1 GVAYA
6 KKVNKPIM
14 IDFTGHACINCR
26 KMEERVW
33 SEPQILNILKNE
45 LVLISL
51 YVDEKTKL
59 PEEEQYISET
69 TGKKIRSVGNK
80 WSDFQIKHYQMNA
93 LPYYVLLNLEEKELI
108 HPVAY
113 TPNVTEYEKWL
124 RDGLR

>member
-1 GVAYA
+1 MAYA
-6 KKVNKPIM
+6 KSVNKPVM

-33 SEPQILNILKNE
+33 AEPQILNILKNE

-51 YVDEKTKL
+51 YVDEKKRL

-80 WSDFQIKHYQMNA
+80 WSDFQIKHYRMNA
-93 LPYYVLLNLEEKELI
+93 QPI
-108 HPVAY
+108 MF
-113 TPNVTEYEKWL
+113 
-124 RDGLR
+124 